1 LNYDIMKKLCIP
13 VWLKDTVKLKNLVN
27 IIAKNEYK
35 SAGDDFG
42 KTSKAEKTA
51 LWYILLDRKD
61 QLTRLYKQE
70 VTFKKVYELLLNDFS
85 VPKWRTT
92 AEKNALVLMSK
103 KNYMLSCAFF
113 LLAGNIK
120 DAVSIALDKLQDPVL
135 AVLIARLVEKESFT
149 EEKKEETMLEKLYR
163 E

>member
-1 LNYDIMKKLCIP
+1 MNYDIMKKLCIP